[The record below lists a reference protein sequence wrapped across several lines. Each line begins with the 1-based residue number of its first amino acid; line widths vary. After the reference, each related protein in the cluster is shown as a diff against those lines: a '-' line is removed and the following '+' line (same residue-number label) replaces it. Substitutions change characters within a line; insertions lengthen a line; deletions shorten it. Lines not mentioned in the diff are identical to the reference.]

1 MSAPTPPV
9 ATTSDSAFGCEA
21 LTVMF
26 DGACPLC
33 RREVG
38 VYQALE
44 PLEPVA
50 WLDVSDVSQTPANIS
65 PEDRAR
71 YLARFHVRKRD
82 GQLLSGAAAFVALW
96 QTMPGWRWLGRM
108 GTLPG
113 VTPILE
119 VLYNGFLH
127 VRPNIQRLVRTLDT
141 AHLPSDMIGD
151 LRSDHAG
158 ETGAVWIYKGM
169 LFVSRDEKVRAF
181 ANHHLQ
187 TESQH
192 LELMSALLPPLRRSW
207 LLVPWRI
214 AGFVTGALPALLGQR
229 TVFATIAAVET
240 FVGIHYQQQI
250 DALSQRPEHAA
261 LRQVLIDCQ
270 SDEHAHRD
278 EANAYL
284 THPPRGM
291 LALWCVAIG
300 SGSAVA
306 VTLARKL

>member
-1 MSAPTPPV
+1 MSAPVTPV
-9 ATTSDSAFGCEA
+9 GTASGCEA

-50 WLDVSDVSQTPANIS
+50 WLDVSDVSQTSASMS

-71 YLARFHVRKRD
+71 YLARFHVRLRS

-96 QTMPGWRWLGRM
+96 QTMPGWHWLGRV

-113 VTPILE
+113 VTPMLE
-119 VLYNGFLH
+119 VLYDGFLH
-127 VRPNIQRLVRTLDT
+127 VRPHIQRLVRTLDT

-158 ETGAVWIYKGM
+158 ETGAVWIYKGI

-181 ANHHLQ
+181 SSHHLT
-187 TESQH
+187 TESKH
-192 LELMSALLPPLRRSW
+192 LELLSALLPPLRRSW
-207 LLVPWRI
+207 LLVPWRV
-214 AGFVTGALPALLGQR
+214 AGFVTGALPALFGQR

-240 FVGIHYQQQI
+240 FVGVHYQHQI
-250 DALSQRPEHAA
+250 DALQQRPEHAV

-270 SDEHAHRD
+270 KDEHAHRD
-278 EANAYL
+278 EAAGYL
-284 THPPRGM
+284 SQPPGGV
-291 LALWCVAIG
+291 LALWCAAIG
-300 SGSAVA
+300 SGSAIA
-306 VTLARKL
+306 VTLARKF

>member
-1 MSAPTPPV
+1 MSTPAAPC
-9 ATTSDSAFGCEA
+9 ATAPRNEA
-21 LTVMF
+21 ITVMF

-38 VYQALE
+38 VYQALQ

-50 WLDVSDVSQTPANIS
+50 WLDVSQMSANMPA
-65 PEDRAR
+65 EDRAR
-71 YLARFHVRKRD
+71 YLARFHVRLRD

-96 QTMPGWRWLGRM
+96 QTMPGWRWLGRL

-113 VTPILE
+113 VTPVLE
-119 VLYNGFLH
+119 VLYRGFLH
-127 VRPNIQRLVRTLDT
+127 LRPHLQGLVRTLDT

-169 LFVSRDEKVRAF
+169 LFVSWNEKVRAF

-207 LLVPWRI
+207 LLVPWRV
-214 AGFVTGALPALLGQR
+214 AGFVTGALPALFGQR

-240 FVGIHYQQQI
+240 FVGTHYQQQI
-250 DALSQRPEHAA
+250 DALERHPEHAA

-270 SDEHAHRD
+270 NDEHAHRD
-278 EANAYL
+278 EAKGYL
-284 THPPRGM
+284 TWPPGGV
-291 LALWCVAIG
+291 LALWCAAIG

-306 VTLARKL
+306 VTLARKF

>member
-1 MSAPTPPV
+1 MSAPATLV
-9 ATTSDSAFGCEA
+9 ATASGCEA

-50 WLDVSDVSQTPANIS
+50 WLDVSDVSQTSADMS

-71 YLARFHVRKRD
+71 YLARFHVQLPNGK
-82 GQLLSGAAAFVALW
+82 LLSGAAAFVALW
-96 QTMPGWRWLGRM
+96 QTMPGWRWLGRF

-113 VTPILE
+113 VTPLLE
-119 VLYNGFLH
+119 ALYSGFLH

-187 TESQH
+187 TESEH
-192 LELMSALLPPLRRSW
+192 LALMSALLPPLRRSW
-207 LLVPWRI
+207 LLIPWRV

-250 DALSQRPEHAA
+250 DALEQRPEHAA

-278 EANAYL
+278 EAKAYL
-284 THPPRGM
+284 RQPPRGM
-291 LALWCVAIG
+291 LALWCAAIG
-300 SGSAVA
+300 RGSAVA

>member
-1 MSAPTPPV
+1 MSAPTTPV
-9 ATTSDSAFGCEA
+9 AATSGCDA

-38 VYQALE
+38 VYQALK

-50 WLDVSDVSQTPANIS
+50 WLDVSQTSADIP

-71 YLARFHVRKRD
+71 YLARFHIRKRD

-96 QTMPGWRWLGRM
+96 QTMPGWRWLGRL
-108 GTLPG
+108 GSLPG
-113 VTPILE
+113 VTPMLE
-119 VLYNGFLH
+119 VLYRGFLH
-127 VRPNIQRLVRTLDT
+127 LRPNIQRLVRTLDT

-207 LLVPWRI
+207 LLIPWRM
-214 AGFVTGALPALLGQR
+214 AGFVTGVLPALFGQR

-240 FVGIHYQQQI
+240 FVGVHYQQQI
-250 DALSQRPEHAA
+250 DALQLRPEHAA

-278 EANAYL
+278 EARGYL
-284 THPPRGM
+284 SQPPGGI
-291 LALWCVAIG
+291 LALWCAAIG
-300 SGSAVA
+300 GGSAVA
-306 VTLARKL
+306 VTLARKF

>member
-127 VRPNIQRLVRTLDT
+127 MRPNIQRLVRTLDT

-181 ANHHLQ
+181 ASHHLQ

>member
-1 MSAPTPPV
+1 MSAPVTPV
-9 ATTSDSAFGCEA
+9 ATAAGCEA

-44 PLEPVA
+44 PLESVA
-50 WLDVSDVSQTPANIS
+50 WLDVSDVSQTSANMS
-65 PEDRAR
+65 LEDRAR
-71 YLARFHVRKRD
+71 YLARFHVRLRG
-82 GQLLSGAAAFVALW
+82 GQVLSGAAAFVALW
-96 QTMPGWRWLGRM
+96 QTMPGWRWLGRF

-113 VTPILE
+113 VTPMLE
-119 VLYNGFLH
+119 VLYRGFLH

-141 AHLPSDMIGD
+141 SHLPSDMIGD

-169 LFVSRDEKVRAF
+169 LLVSKDEKVRAF

-207 LLVPWRI
+207 LLIPWRV

-250 DALSQRPEHAA
+250 DALKQRPEHAA

-278 EANAYL
+278 EAKAYL
-284 THPPRGM
+284 TQPPHGM
-291 LALWCVAIG
+291 LALWCAAIG
-300 SGSAVA
+300 GGSAVA
-306 VTLARKL
+306 VTLARKI